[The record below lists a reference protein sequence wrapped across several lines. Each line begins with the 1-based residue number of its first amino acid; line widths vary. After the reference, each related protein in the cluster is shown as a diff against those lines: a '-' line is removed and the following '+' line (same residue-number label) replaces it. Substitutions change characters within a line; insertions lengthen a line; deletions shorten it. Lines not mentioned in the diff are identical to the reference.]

1 MVGTLEPVLESRL
14 TRAEKESGH
23 RRVLYKLTFRPTIPP
38 PPEAYIRHVRRTLW

>member
-14 TRAEKESGH
+14 TRRQKESGH